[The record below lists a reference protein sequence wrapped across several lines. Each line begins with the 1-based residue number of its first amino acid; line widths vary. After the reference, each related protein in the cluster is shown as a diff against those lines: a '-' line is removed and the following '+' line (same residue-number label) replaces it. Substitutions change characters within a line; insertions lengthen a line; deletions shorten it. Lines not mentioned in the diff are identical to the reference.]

1 MKLITVTG
9 YKGGC
14 GKSTTAI
21 HLATY
26 FSARGKT
33 LLIDSDQNRTAVAWA
48 KLGKLPFDVKDEKSS
63 IKAIAGNDYIVVDTP
78 ARPESNDLKELASNG
93 DLLVLPTTPDVV
105 SLRPAIL
112 TTKDIPKGAKYRVL
126 LTIVPPYPSKEGVTV
141 QQDLRESGIPIFNT
155 MIRRTSGFTKAALSG
170 LTIRD
175 LKDKTKMY
183 WQDYKDLG
191 LEIEEIIN
199 E

>member
-21 HLATY
+21 HLAAY
-26 FSARGKT
+26 FSDRGKT

-78 ARPESNDLKELASNG
+78 ARPESNDLKELASNS

-105 SLRPAIL
+105 SLRPMLI
-112 TTKDIPKGAKYRVL
+112 TTKDIPQGVNYRVL

-141 QQDLRESGIPIFNT
+141 QQDLKDSGIPVFKT
-155 MIRRTSGFTKAALSG
+155 MIRRTSGFSKAALSG
-170 LTIRD
+170 ETIRD
-175 LKDKTKMY
+175 LKDKTKIY
-183 WQDYKDLG
+183 WQDYKNLG

-199 E
+199 D

>member
-26 FSARGKT
+26 FSDKGKT
-33 LLIDSDQNRTAVAWA
+33 LLIDSDKNRTAVAWA
-48 KLGKLPFDVKDEKSS
+48 KLGRLPFEVKDEKSA
-63 IKAIAGNDYIVVDTP
+63 IKSIAGNDYIIVDTP
-78 ARPESNDLKELASNG
+78 ARPETNDLKELASNG

-105 SLRPAIL
+105 SLRPMLI
-112 TTKDIPKGAKYRVL
+112 TTKDIPKDANYRVL
-126 LTIVPPYPSKEGVTV
+126 LTIVPPYPSKEGVNV
-141 QQDLRESGIPIFNT
+141 QQDLRESDIPIFNT

-170 LTIRD
+170 ETIRD

-183 WQDYKDLG
+183 WQDYKNLG
-191 LEIEEIIN
+191 LEVEEIIN
-199 E
+199 D

>member
-1 MKLITVTG
+1 M
-9 YKGGC
+9 
-14 GKSTTAI
+14 
-21 HLATY
+21 ATY
-26 FSARGKT
+26 FSDRGKT

-63 IKAIAGNDYIVVDTP
+63 IKAIAGNDYIIVDTP

-141 QQDLRESGIPIFNT
+141 QQDLRCWFARITSIT
-155 MIRRTSGFTKAALSG
+155 MLLLRCEKPRRHNLLLNNVPVKL
-170 LTIRD
+170 
-175 LKDKTKMY
+175 
-183 WQDYKDLG
+183 
-191 LEIEEIIN
+191 
-199 E
+199 

>member
-26 FSARGKT
+26 FSDRGKT
-33 LLIDSDQNRTAVAWA
+33 LLIDSDENRTAVAWA

-141 QQDLRESGIPIFNT
+141 QQDLREIY
-155 MIRRTSGFTKAALSG
+155 
-170 LTIRD
+170 
-175 LKDKTKMY
+175 LKYIVKY
-183 WQDYKDLG
+183 
-191 LEIEEIIN
+191 IILLKSPK
-199 E
+199 